1 MVKKENQ
8 ETEQSQSEP
17 AEPIVKHKTERMHTI
32 ILKEKDKDGNFLCM
46 DVDMIL
52 PSGIFG
58 EGFPLVM
65 GIVDDRAYFLP
76 FSQMNWFE
84 QNFGV
89 KKDAKLAQTMQDE
102 IQKKRNKKYVDAS
115 II

>member
-1 MVKKENQ
+1 MVKKEEI
-8 ETEQSQSEP
+8 ETTEEP
-17 AEPIVKHKTERMHTI
+17 TSVEGTVKHKTERMHTI

-84 QNFGV
+84 QNYGV
-89 KKDAKLAQTMQDE
+89 KKDAQIAKTMQE
-102 IQKKRNKKYVDAS
+102 ENAKKRNKKYVDAS